1 MNKTAGKLVKY
12 VMLMLGLF
20 VALCILNGNEV
31 KAAPQKIDDDGYE
44 ISRSLCGDSAGAV
57 HWYCYDAPNGKRA
70 TIGVKLV
77 IKPESGNRMLD
88 YKKDE
93 QSYYYDDGSE
103 HGVTRHYDYDTVCKS
118 LQFVD
123 VASGITYVGTNAF
136 AGFGTLKKVRIPAS
150 VTSIGKNAVP
160 AGAAYTII
168 CVKGSVAETYA
179 KNNGNTIVYM
189 SGSQTSAL
197 ATPTV
202 SGISI
207 KNGNVTVSWNKIAGA
222 TGYYVYHRI
231 GNGAWT
237 RIATTTALSYADKAV
252 SSGYTYQYCVKAY
265 NSKTVSG
272 ITASKQV
279 KYLASPT
286 ATAANG
292 NGYVSVKWNKIA
304 GATGYYVYRRIGSGA
319 WTRIAT
325 TRALGYADKAV
336 KSGTIYQYCA
346 RAYSSGY
353 ASLFTAS
360 KQIKY
365 LASPTA
371 TAANGNGY
379 VSVKWNKI
387 AGATGYYVYR
397 RIGSGAWTRIATT
410 RALGYADK
418 AVKSGTIYQYCARA
432 YNSSY
437 ASLFTAS
444 KQIKYLSS
452 PVVSVAKGNG
462 YISVK
467 WTKPV
472 GATGY
477 YVYRKIGSGVWT
489 RIATTTALGYA
500 DKAVKKGTTYQ
511 YCVRAYNSS
520 HVSAYIASKQIKY
533 S

>member
-20 VALCILNGNEV
+20 VAFGILNGYEV

-44 ISRSLCGDSAGAV
+44 ISRTFDGGSAGAV
-57 HWYCYDAPNGKRA
+57 HWYCYDAPSGKRA

-77 IKPESGNRMLD
+77 IKPESGTRMLD
-88 YKKDE
+88 YKKD
-93 QSYYYDDGSE
+93 SKGYYYDDGSE
-103 HGVTRHYDYDTVCKS
+103 YGVTRHYDDETVLKS

-160 AGAAYTII
+160 SGSAYTII
-168 CVKGSVAETYA
+168 CVKGSVAEAYA

-189 SGSQTSAL
+189 GGSQTPAL

-207 KNGNVTVSWNKIAGA
+207 NNGNITVSWNKIAGA

-265 NSKTVSG
+265 NSTTVSG

-304 GATGYYVYRRIGSGA
+304 GATGYYVYRRIGSGV

-325 TRALGYADKAV
+325 T
-336 KSGTIYQYCA
+336 T
-346 RAYSSGY
+346 
-353 ASLFTAS
+353 
-360 KQIKY
+360 
-365 LASPTA
+365 
-371 TAANGNGY
+371 
-379 VSVKWNKI
+379 
-387 AGATGYYVYR
+387 
-397 RIGSGAWTRIATT
+397 
-410 RALGYADK
+410 ALGYADK

-477 YVYRKIGSGVWT
+477 YVYRKIGSGAWT

>member
-44 ISRSLCGDSAGAV
+44 ISSTLDGGSAGAV
-57 HWYCYDAPNGKRA
+57 HWYCYDAPSTKRA

-103 HGVTRHYDYDTVCKS
+103 YGVTRHYDDRYVCES

-304 GATGYYVYRRIGSGA
+304 GATGYYVYRKIGSGA

-325 TRALGYADKAV
+325 TTALGYADKAV

-365 LASPTA
+365 LASPKA

-397 RIGSGAWTRIATT
+397 KIGSGAWTRIATT
-410 RALGYADK
+410 TALGYADK

-432 YNSSY
+432 YSSGY

-444 KQIKYLSS
+444 KQIKYLAS
-452 PVVSVAKGNG
+452 PKATAANGNG
-462 YISVK
+462 YVSVK
-467 WTKPV
+467 WNKIA

-477 YVYRKIGSGVWT
+477 YVYRKIGSGAWT